1 MTIVTQEDERDRI
14 ISILKDA
21 LVLTESIYEH
31 RDQMDD
37 EHFEQTIKTVHGIE
51 GKALSVFLCEGEDAL
66 NECLPLPLRIKFY
79 EDSAHEIFR
88 IQRLIN
94 EIEGRENEIF

>member
-1 MTIVTQEDERDRI
+1 MSTAIQEDERDRI

-21 LVLTESIYEH
+21 LTLSESIYEC
-31 RDQMDD
+31 RDKMED
-37 EHFEQTIKTVHGIE
+37 EHFEQVIKTVRGIE
-51 GKALSVFLCEGEDAL
+51 DKALSVFLCEGDDAL

-79 EDSAHEIFR
+79 EESAYEIFR